1 MLKTTKVIKPDP
13 FHLSERKTATIAKGA
28 ILDRASGHKTHKNL
42 RKTGNMWRTVTLF
55 TEIVLIFTLI
65 FFIAPTNIVYIIS
78 LILLFTA
85 LSYTVTFFLGKKA
98 RILTAIFVFTFLSI
112 SYYIGFDLINTL
124 LLASFIIGLSQLFR
138 IK

>member
-28 ILDRASGHKTHKNL
+28 ILDRASGHKTHKSL
-42 RKTGNMWRTVTLF
+42 RKAGNLMR
-55 TEIVLIFTLI
+55 LIFLIVEIGAILTLI
-65 FFIAPTNIVYIIS
+65 FFIVPNIIFTII
-78 LILLFTA
+78 LILLITMLA
-85 LSYTVTFFLGKKA
+85 YTVTYFLGKKVQ
-98 RILTAIFVFTFLSI
+98 ILNAIFVFAFLSI

>member
-85 LSYTVTFFLGKKA
+85 FSYTVTFFLGKKA
-98 RILTAIFVFTFLSI
+98 RILTAIFVFAFLSI